1 MEWNYRLSQKNVRL
15 WEGLHETACSLT
27 QRFFHELGSSINMI
41 YGHFFW
47 DTWYLYYQIDNYHFL
62 RIRKIKISVWDSEP
76 YQVMRS
82 NIYHCF
88 VNPKTKTNCFDWH
101 WAHHRSHQH
110 LNTGTDSDSDESL
123 DYYNHANDVN
133 KNDTRNN
140 RTSARYQHA
149 NYDDDEP
156 RYMDHVTVNGSL
168 NNHQDRFENEVFT
181 REQYN
186 GERNNR
192 NRGVDEFR
200 LHQHEFRFFITHQ

>member
-1 MEWNYRLSQKNVRL
+1 MQSEFS
-15 WEGLHETACSLT
+15 GSL
-27 QRFFHELGSSINMI
+27 L
-41 YGHFFW
+41 
-47 DTWYLYYQIDNYHFL
+47 YL
-62 RIRKIKISVWDSEP
+62 
-76 YQVMRS
+76 
-82 NIYHCF
+82 
-88 VNPKTKTNCFDWH
+88 
-101 WAHHRSHQH
+101 RSHQH

-140 RTSARYQHA
+140 RTSSRYQHA

-181 REQYN
+181 REQNN

-192 NRGVDEFR
+192 NRGVNEFCF
-200 LHQHEFRFFITHQ
+200 HQCEFRFF